1 MKKLILLSLI
11 VLGTVSFSRD
21 YTFNERRDI
30 VKPIEENVERMSRFT
45 PDEWMNLDMETTEN
59 VVKYEYFHW
68 ELDRMDKGEN
78 TNR

>member
-11 VLGTVSFSRD
+11 VLGTVSFARD

-59 VVKYEYFHW
+59 FVKYEYFHW